1 MILTLGI
8 ECFRFTP
15 STVLTNAHLLPVSQ
29 TLSSAPS
36 LPTGPPYLQTD
47 ASRKHCH
54 QRHHG
59 ESPICDFC
67 CQLGLSN
74 LWVLSEHGSP
84 RALFFFFL
92 SGLSFFLMHSQL
104 HPKST
109 FKKWMLRKMNK
120 RLLERHVKCAFNPT
134 HNMNL
139 MWLKV
144 PWTRLGRSWRWS
156 SFPHLGKIKLRKR
169 QLGIPS
175 SKIHRWHGHYGSG
188 LLVTSCHTTTVSGST
203 WLLQSWWGEAKWWC
217 TTSLQESCATVAVDQ
232 FMLLHVESV
241 RSFSFIYPCLMQ
253 I

>member
-15 STVLTNAHLLPVSQ
+15 CTVLTNAHLLPNVSQ

-84 RALFFFFL
+84 RAFFL
-92 SGLSFFLMHSQL
+92 VVFHFFLMHSQL

-109 FKKWMLRKMNK
+109 FKKWMLRKTNK
-120 RLLERHVKCAFNPT
+120 RLLERYVKCAFNPT
-134 HNMNL
+134 HNMNWCDWRFL
-139 MWLKV
+139 ELDWVEVEDEVLSRTWAKSSCANANSAFQVLKYTDGMV
-144 PWTRLGRSWRWS
+144 TMGQGYLS
-156 SFPHLGKIKLRKR
+156 H
-169 QLGIPS
+169 
-175 SKIHRWHGHYGSG
+175 
-188 LLVTSCHTTTVSGST
+188 LVTQRLFLAALGFFSHD
-203 WLLQSWWGEAKWWC
+203 EAKP
-217 TTSLQESCATVAVDQ
+217 SDCAQRLFKSHV
-232 FMLLHVESV
+232 LL
-241 RSFSFIYPCLMQ
+241 
-253 I
+253 

>member
-36 LPTGPPYLQTD
+36 LPTGPPDLQTD

-84 RALFFFFL
+84 RALFFFSLVVFHFFSCIL
-92 SGLSFFLMHSQL
+92 SSTQRVLSKNECS
-104 HPKST
+104 
-109 FKKWMLRKMNK
+109 
-120 RLLERHVKCAFNPT
+120 ERRINA
-134 HNMNL
+134 
-139 MWLKV
+139 
-144 PWTRLGRSWRWS
+144 
-156 SFPHLGKIKLRKR
+156 
-169 QLGIPS
+169 S
-175 SKIHRWHGHYGSG
+175 SKDMSNVLSIP
-188 LLVTSCHTTTVSGST
+188 LTT
-203 WLLQSWWGEAKWWC
+203 
-217 TTSLQESCATVAVDQ
+217 
-232 FMLLHVESV
+232 
-241 RSFSFIYPCLMQ
+241 
-253 I
+253 